1 MYQGIGWYDWD
12 INDLMG
18 EYFSLIS
25 EDSGNTITHLISQ
38 ADGDLLVP
46 EDDEGGSSPV
56 DSIVYNGEDV
66 IYENDYLVYS
76 R

>member
-1 MYQGIGWYDWD
+1 MYQDIGWYDWD

-25 EDSGNTITHLISQ
+25 EDSWTNVTHLISQ
-38 ADGDLLVP
+38 DGDLLIA
-46 EDDEGGSSPV
+46 EDD
-56 DSIVYNGEDV
+56 DSGKPSDGIVYNGKDV
-66 IYENDYLVYS
+66 VYGNNYLVYS